1 MAGRDGMG
9 VVNVRELLRKDYV
22 PALSTFA
29 AGVLLDVVGLTD
41 VWDIPHA
48 DAPESWH
55 LAPLAAG
62 CLAMLAARRHPMLAL
77 GAGTCAF
84 AVDLVLGG
92 SIAFILVIFD
102 LLFSVG
108 RFASPRARAA
118 VTTAVFVLVGTVSVV
133 GGLAAGGMRFVVFLF
148 LQLTSVLFVP
158 LWWAANIRQQQQ
170 IGALDAERI
179 AGEAVVAERAAMAR
193 DLHDVIAAHLATTA
207 MHSGAAL
214 AMPPE
219 TGRDRAALQAVRTSS
234 LAALE
239 EMRSMILLL
248 RADAS
253 ATGRDAVLPGG
264 LDRLPD
270 LVAAAT
276 AGGLR
281 VDVRTGDVPDVPVVV
296 AHTVY
301 GIVRESLT
309 NAGKHA
315 PGCEVDLDVR
325 RDGGRVTVTV
335 TNTLTRAGLDHQA
348 LSAGTGLWSIRER
361 AALLGGSLT
370 AGPSGDRW
378 RVQASL
384 PLAAA

>member
-1 MAGRDGMG
+1 M
-9 VVNVRELLRKDYV
+9 NVRELLRKVYM
-22 PALSTFA
+22 PAVGTFA

-41 VWDIPHA
+41 VWSIPHL
-48 DAPESWH
+48 DVPESWH
-55 LAPLAAG
+55 LVTLSVG
-62 CLAMLAARRHPMLAL
+62 CLTMLGSRRRPMAALA
-77 GAGTCAF
+77 AGTCAF
-84 AVDLVLGG
+84 AVDLVIGG
-92 SIAFILVIFD
+92 SIAFILVMFD
-102 LLFSVG
+102 LLFAVG

-118 VTTAVFVLVGTVSVV
+118 VTAAVFVLVGTATVV
-133 GGLAAGGMRFVVFLF
+133 GGLATGRVQIGVFIC
-148 LQLTSVLFVP
+148 LQLVSVLFVP
-158 LWWAANIRQQQQ
+158 LWWAANLRQQQQ

-214 AMPPE
+214 AMPPD
-219 TGRDRAALQAVRTSS
+219 TDRDRTALRAVRTSS

-248 RADAS
+248 RADA
-253 ATGRDAVLPGG
+253 GDRDPVLPGG

-281 VDVRTGDVPDVPVVV
+281 VGVRTADVPGIPVVV

-301 GIVRESLT
+301 GIVREALT

-315 PGCEVDLDVR
+315 PGSEVDLDVR
-325 RDGGRVTVTV
+325 RAGGRVTVTV
-335 TNTLTRAGLDHQA
+335 TNTLTTASLDHRS

-361 AALLGGSLT
+361 AALLGGELT
-370 AGPSGDRW
+370 AGRDGDRW
-378 RVQASL
+378 RVHASL

>member
-1 MAGRDGMG
+1 MV

-22 PALSTFA
+22 PALGTFA
-29 AGVLLDVVGLTD
+29 AGVLLDIVGLTD
-41 VWDIPHA
+41 VWDVPHIE
-48 DAPESWH
+48 APESWH
-55 LAPLAAG
+55 LVPLAAG
-62 CLAMLAARRHPMLAL
+62 CLAMLGARRHPMLAL
-77 GAGTCAF
+77 AAGTCAF
-84 AVDLVLGG
+84 AADLVLGG

-133 GGLAAGGMRFVVFLF
+133 GGLATGQIRIAVFLV

-214 AMPPE
+214 AMPPD

-248 RADAS
+248 RAAATSAAS
-253 ATGRDAVLPGG
+253 SADRDAVLPGG

-281 VDVRTGDVPDVPVVV
+281 VDVRTGDVPDIPVVV

-301 GIVRESLT
+301 GIVREALT

-315 PGCEVDLDVR
+315 PGSEVDLDVR
-325 RDGGRVTVTV
+325 RAGGRVTVTV

-361 AALLGGSLT
+361 AALLGGELT
-370 AGPSGDRW
+370 AGRSGDRW
-378 RVQASL
+378 RVHASL
-384 PLAAA
+384 PTAAA